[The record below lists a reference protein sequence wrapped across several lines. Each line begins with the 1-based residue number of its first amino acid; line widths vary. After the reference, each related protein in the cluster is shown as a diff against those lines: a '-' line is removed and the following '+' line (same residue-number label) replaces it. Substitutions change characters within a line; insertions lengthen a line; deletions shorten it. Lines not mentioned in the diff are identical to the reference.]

1 MKTRNYLLIA
11 LMTGGSCHL
20 FAQGWQSLAPST
32 IYPVNATLSTTPVSI
47 GIGTN
52 APSAQFHTTGTIRM
66 EGIPGSILNTRI
78 LTVDNLGNVSWR
90 NAGTWTGGGTGSFW
104 SLTGNA
110 PSGTDF
116 LGTTNLQ
123 DLRIFTNNT
132 QKAVI
137 TTLGDLGLGI
147 ANPLHRLS
155 ITGNEPTGDRRFF
168 INLRNDA
175 STSTSAVGIRLSAGS
190 PSSFSLL
197 SHTSPTYTG
206 ISGFPSMDMT
216 VLSTNGAGGI
226 AIASGSAN
234 GKIIFAAGAGGS
246 FVERMRITETGNVGI
261 GVTAPAAL
269 LHTLGTLRFEGLT
282 SNATFDQFLVTDVN
296 GNVAW
301 RPLSSIPTGAS
312 WNVNGNLATA
322 AHFLGTVNSE
332 SLRFRTAGTERMV
345 LDTDGN
351 LRIGSASNPTSSRLY
366 IETTAEDADRN
377 LIHLHNNS
385 TTSLSSSGIRMS
397 SGTFSTFGSLAHTGD
412 NYSGIGGFT
421 SADMTILSS
430 NGDGGIAI
438 ASGSADGDIV
448 FATNVSNG
456 SYAERMRLD
465 QDGVLRIA
473 TSTNHTSHPAVPL
486 VIKGHIAPDGDNL
499 YTCGTSSRRW
509 KEIWAANGTIQT
521 SDERLKTN
529 VKTLDYGLKEV
540 MKLKPVSFN
549 WKGSQEMANPKLGFL
564 AQDIR
569 EVIKE
574 VVVKGEDDSYGVYYS
589 DLIPVLVNSIQEQ
602 QAIIEKFKSELALV
616 NAELKAIRLTSPASA
631 DNNMGG
637 ITGKAILFQNV
648 PNPFSETTRI
658 NFELSREVNEAFLL
672 IFDMQGTQLR
682 KVSIHERGRT
692 SVTIAGGEMDAGMY
706 LYTLIADGKEVDTKR
721 MILTK

>member
-1 MKTRNYLLIA
+1 
-11 LMTGGSCHL
+11 
-20 FAQGWQSLAPST
+20 
-32 IYPVNATLSTTPVSI
+32 
-47 GIGTN
+47 
-52 APSAQFHTTGTIRM
+52 
-66 EGIPGSILNTRI
+66 
-78 LTVDNLGNVSWR
+78 
-90 NAGTWTGGGTGSFW
+90 
-104 SLTGNA
+104 
-110 PSGTDF
+110 
-116 LGTTNLQ
+116 
-123 DLRIFTNNT
+123 
-132 QKAVI
+132 
-137 TTLGDLGLGI
+137 
-147 ANPLHRLS
+147 
-155 ITGNEPTGDRRFF
+155 
-168 INLRNDA
+168 
-175 STSTSAVGIRLSAGS
+175 
-190 PSSFSLL
+190 
-197 SHTSPTYTG
+197 
-206 ISGFPSMDMT
+206 
-216 VLSTNGAGGI
+216 
-226 AIASGSAN
+226 
-234 GKIIFAAGAGGS
+234 
-246 FVERMRITETGNVGI
+246 
-261 GVTAPAAL
+261 
-269 LHTLGTLRFEGLT
+269 
-282 SNATFDQFLVTDVN
+282 
-296 GNVAW
+296 
-301 RPLSSIPTGAS
+301 
-312 WNVNGNLATA
+312 
-322 AHFLGTVNSE
+322 
-332 SLRFRTAGTERMV
+332 
-345 LDTDGN
+345 
-351 LRIGSASNPTSSRLY
+351 
-366 IETTAEDADRN
+366 
-377 LIHLHNNS
+377 
-385 TTSLSSSGIRMS
+385 
-397 SGTFSTFGSLAHTGD
+397 
-412 NYSGIGGFT
+412 
-421 SADMTILSS
+421 
-430 NGDGGIAI
+430 
-438 ASGSADGDIV
+438 
-448 FATNVSNG
+448 
-456 SYAERMRLD
+456 MRLD